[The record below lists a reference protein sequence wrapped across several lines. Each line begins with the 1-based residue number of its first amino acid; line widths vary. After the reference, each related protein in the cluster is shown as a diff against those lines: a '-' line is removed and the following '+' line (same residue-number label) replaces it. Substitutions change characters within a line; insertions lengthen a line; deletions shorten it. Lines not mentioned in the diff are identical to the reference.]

1 VKLLQVFL
9 FAILLSF
16 GTQVMSQT
24 SGPEPVGK
32 VMWSVGKAYLKSAQ
46 GDVAVTSGTPVFEG
60 QTIFTKAGG
69 NANLAMMDGGFLSV
83 RSDSSLTIKLYHVDF
98 ANPANTRILL
108 EAGKGV
114 LRSITGKGG
123 QMNKEGF
130 RLNTPVAAIGIRG
143 TDFTVFT
150 DDTES
155 RVTLRSGAV
164 VVSPFSALC
173 TKESVGAC
181 VGIQSVMLMARDQQV
196 MADVNIAEQKATLIE
211 KGRGVATPDIIAP
224 PHPKEDA
231 NAQETKDAPVV
242 IKTPSA
248 ENSGQ
253 KAQDASA
260 VSNDNKDKSDKS
272 GTVASGSNTT
282 TGTSSS
288 TSGNKDAGGG
298 TIASGTGSAG
308 VSSTSTSG
316 ANSQATTD
324 SGGTSGSTGSS
335 SVPTTSTKTGSG
347 SSVPTTATTTGSSSS
362 VPTTA
367 TTTGS
372 SSSVPTTATTT
383 GSSSSV
389 PTTATTTGSSSTTT
403 GSAVGTTT
411 VPVEAARSDTTG
423 VTVDASVVPPVASS
437 NLTPSDTVGAASVV
451 STEGIAAATSSGG
464 LSSSE
469 LANEVIAQA
478 TASESVKTITD
489 PETPVSTVVEPVTPA
504 PVEAVTPTPAPVY
517 DFGRWSAFAENSEQ
531 DIESDPVRNAR
542 VFTTNAVYKMGS
554 QDTTAIPALSPSGTK
569 DFDLTKGEAVVKTP
583 SGLVAAEIANS
594 HLSVN
599 FANNSFTT
607 GMDVKSSALVDGGTS
622 LYANGTLAADTG
634 ALVSTSSA
642 SNMSVMGDVSNDAS
656 QAGYLFEQAGS
667 DGTTIS
673 GATEWQAK

>member
-1 VKLLQVFL
+1 
-9 FAILLSF
+9 
-16 GTQVMSQT
+16 
-24 SGPEPVGK
+24 
-32 VMWSVGKAYLKSAQ
+32 
-46 GDVAVTSGTPVFEG
+46 
-60 QTIFTKAGG
+60 
-69 NANLAMMDGGFLSV
+69 
-83 RSDSSLTIKLYHVDF
+83 
-98 ANPANTRILL
+98 
-108 EAGKGV
+108 
-114 LRSITGKGG
+114 
-123 QMNKEGF
+123 
-130 RLNTPVAAIGIRG
+130 
-143 TDFTVFT
+143 
-150 DDTES
+150 
-155 RVTLRSGAV
+155 
-164 VVSPFSALC
+164 
-173 TKESVGAC
+173 
-181 VGIQSVMLMARDQQV
+181 
-196 MADVNIAEQKATLIE
+196 
-211 KGRGVATPDIIAP
+211 
-224 PHPKEDA
+224 
-231 NAQETKDAPVV
+231 
-242 IKTPSA
+242 
-248 ENSGQ
+248 
-253 KAQDASA
+253 
-260 VSNDNKDKSDKS
+260 
-272 GTVASGSNTT
+272 
-282 TGTSSS
+282 
-288 TSGNKDAGGG
+288 
-298 TIASGTGSAG
+298 
-308 VSSTSTSG
+308 
-316 ANSQATTD
+316 
-324 SGGTSGSTGSS
+324 
-335 SVPTTSTKTGSG
+335 
-347 SSVPTTATTTGSSSS
+347 
-362 VPTTA
+362 
-367 TTTGS
+367 
-372 SSSVPTTATTT
+372 
-383 GSSSSV
+383 
-389 PTTATTTGSSSTTT
+389 
-403 GSAVGTTT
+403 
-411 VPVEAARSDTTG
+411 
-423 VTVDASVVPPVASS
+423 
-437 NLTPSDTVGAASVV
+437 VGAASVV